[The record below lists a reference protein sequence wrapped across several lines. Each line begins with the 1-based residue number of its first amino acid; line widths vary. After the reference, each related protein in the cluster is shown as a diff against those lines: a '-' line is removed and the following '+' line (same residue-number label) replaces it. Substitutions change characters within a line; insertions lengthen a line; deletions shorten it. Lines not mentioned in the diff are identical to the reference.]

1 LLVYVKGNENS
12 IIYGEENSVTTLTL
26 NGVTQKELAKLLE
39 VTQAYISKLESN
51 KRISAK
57 VMLRVN
63 KVLESNS

>member
-1 LLVYVKGNENS
+1 MLVYVKGNENS